1 MKTTIRKIW
10 IFAGVTLMATPVAVS
25 AHEGHAGHHWW
36 LQGALQPLLSLDHLL
51 AGLTV
56 LGVGAVAFAT
66 LGRAVAARR
75 EAARSD
81 PPA

>member
-1 MKTTIRKIW
+1 MRTTIRKIW
-10 IFAGVTLMATPVAVS
+10 IFAVGACLATPVAVS
-25 AHEGHAGHHWW
+25 AHGGHAGDHGW

-56 LGVGAVAFAT
+56 LAVGAVAFAT

-75 EAARSD
+75 GAAEDERR
-81 PPA
+81 A